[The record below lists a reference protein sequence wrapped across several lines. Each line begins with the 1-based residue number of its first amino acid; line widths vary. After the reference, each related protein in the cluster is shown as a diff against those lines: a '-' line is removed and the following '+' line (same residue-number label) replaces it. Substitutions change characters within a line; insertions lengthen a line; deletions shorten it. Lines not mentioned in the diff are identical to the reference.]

1 MTVNPL
7 KTLEPIS
14 IIHVFFTQR
23 AQIYIVMT
31 ITYFRGLAFFLCELG
46 VIYVFNYQCFKNTDY
61 LQDFKKTL
69 FSPLLLLAFI
79 HKSKRIDLPLLFR

>member
-23 AQIYIVMT
+23 TQIYIVMT
-31 ITYFRGLAFFLCELG
+31 ITYLPGFAFFLCELG
-46 VIYVFNYQCFKNTDY
+46 VRYIFNYQCFKNTGY
-61 LQDFKKTL
+61 LQDF
-69 FSPLLLLAFI
+69 
-79 HKSKRIDLPLLFR
+79 